1 MSLMPAVSVL
11 LPVYNAASYVREA
24 VASILAQTLRDFE
37 LILMDDGS
45 TDASGGILR
54 ALAAEDRRIRLV
66 QRENR
71 GLIATLNEGLA
82 LARAP
87 FVARMDADDIAL
99 PERLA
104 RQCAH
109 MERHPGLAVLGSAIQ
124 YMDAAGRPG
133 RIKKYPV
140 GDAVDEAILW
150 GSPLAHPAVMLRT
163 QAVRAAG
170 GYPAAFPHAEDYA
183 LWLRLFAPGSIDN
196 LPDVLLRYR
205 LHGGSVSHVHA
216 LAQRTS
222 TLRAQAL
229 WLAGRTEMP
238 AEANSGDN
246 ACFLQ
251 AIALPPAVRQGLI
264 ARMLALAPHLV
275 GSGRDDPE
283 GSGWLAELCRSPRTP
298 ELRRALSL
306 YHLRAA
312 KASSLPLRKSAA
324 HLARSFFWS
333 PATVWRKLKQH

>member
-1 MSLMPAVSVL
+1 MSLTPAISVL
-11 LPVYNAASYVREA
+11 LPVYNAAPYVREA

-45 TDASGGILR
+45 TDASGEILR
-54 ALAAEDRRIRLV
+54 LLAAEDCRIRLV

-87 FVARMDADDIAL
+87 YIARMDADDISL
-99 PERLA
+99 PERLQ
-104 RQCAH
+104 RLYAH
-109 MERHPGLAVLGSAIQ
+109 MERHPVVVALGSAIQ

-133 RIKKYPV
+133 RVKQYPV
-140 GDAVDEAILW
+140 GDAVADAVLW

-163 QAVRAAG
+163 QAVREAG

-183 LWLRLFAPGSIDN
+183 LWLRLYAPGAIDN

-205 LHGGSVSHVHA
+205 LHGASVSHVYA
-216 LAQRTS
+216 LTQRTS

-229 WLAGRTEMP
+229 WLAGRTELL

-246 ACFLQ
+246 ARFLQ
-251 AIALPPAVRQGLI
+251 ALALPPAVRQGLI

-275 GSGRDDPE
+275 GSGADDPE
-283 GSGWLAELCRSPRTP
+283 GSGWLAELRHAPRTP

-312 KASSLPLRKSAA
+312 RAPSLSLPCIMA
-324 HLARSFFWS
+324 HLVQSFFWS
-333 PATVWRKLKQH
+333 PATFWHRVRQH